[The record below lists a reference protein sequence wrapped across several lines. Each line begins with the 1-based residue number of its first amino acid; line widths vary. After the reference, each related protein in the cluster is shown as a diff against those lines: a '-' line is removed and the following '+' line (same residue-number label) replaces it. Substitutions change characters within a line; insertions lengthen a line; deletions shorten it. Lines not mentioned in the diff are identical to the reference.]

1 MSIFLSGGL
10 GYIGSHI
17 AVSLLSKGYSVII
30 ADSLYNSKIGVLKR
44 IRKIVGEE
52 KYNNL
57 KFYEYDLLSLEN
69 CRNIFKNNQIKT
81 IIHLAGLKAVY
92 ESVQKPVL
100 YYDVNINL
108 CLNLLKMME
117 EFNINNL
124 IFSSSATVYNE
135 KNVVP
140 FVETGERGANHAY
153 GNSKV
158 FQEYILENFQQAHPE
173 KSIILLRYFN
183 PVGCH
188 PSGLIGEDPNGMP
201 NNLMPYI
208 LKVVKGKLPKL
219 SIYGN
224 DYPTPDGTCIRDFI
238 HVCDLAEGHVAA
250 LSKCDKGGLYI
261 YNLGSGRGVSVLEM
275 VNEMNEIT
283 GGKVKYEFVGRRGGD
298 LAECYSNPEK
308 AKKELGWE
316 AKYGVRDM
324 CEHAYLFVS
333 KSE

>member
-17 AVSLLSKGYSVII
+17 AVSLLNKGHSVII
-30 ADSLYNSKIGVLKR
+30 ADSLYNSKITVLDK
-44 IRKIVGEE
+44 IREIVGEE
-52 KYNNL
+52 KYKNL
-57 KFYEYDLLSLEN
+57 KFYQYDLLSLEN
-69 CRNIFKNNQIKT
+69 CEEIFSNNQIST

-92 ESVQKPVL
+92 ESIQKPVF

-117 EFNINNL
+117 THNVNNL

-140 FVETGERGANHAY
+140 FKEDGERGATHAY

-188 PSGLIGEDPNGMP
+188 PSGLIGEDPNGIP

-208 LKVVKGKLPKL
+208 LKVVKGELPKL
-219 SIYGN
+219 SIFGS
-224 DYPTPDGTCIRDFI
+224 DYQTKDGTCVRDFI
-238 HVCDLAEGHVAA
+238 HVCDLAEGHVSA
-250 LSKCDKGGLYI
+250 LQKTDKGGLYI
-261 YNLGSGRGVSVLEM
+261 YNLGTGNGVSVLEM
-275 VNEMNEIT
+275 VNEMNKIT
-283 GGKVKYEFVGRRGGD
+283 GGKVKYEFAERRGGD
-298 LAECYSNPEK
+298 LAECYSDPSK
-308 AKKELGWE
+308 AERELGWKAQYS
-316 AKYGVRDM
+316 AKEM
-324 CEHAYLFVS
+324 CEHSYLFV
-333 KSE
+333 KNK